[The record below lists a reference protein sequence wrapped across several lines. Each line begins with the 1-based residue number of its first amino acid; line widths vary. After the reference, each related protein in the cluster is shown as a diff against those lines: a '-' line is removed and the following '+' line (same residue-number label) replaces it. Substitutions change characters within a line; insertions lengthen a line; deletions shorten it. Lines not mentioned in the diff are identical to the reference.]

1 MASVNDLNFNQVSTL
16 LTSIVKQATGQ
27 SVLTPTNTSD
37 FVSVAT
43 TALKNG
49 VDPVMSA
56 ITQMVARTIF
66 SIRPYSEKFKGLRVS
81 SERWG
86 NIVRK
91 LNIADGAYIDDTS
104 FALPEDGQSV
114 DMYKLRRP
122 NILQTN
128 FYGANVFSIE
138 RSYFREQLECAFTSP
153 EELSSFYSMV
163 TGNIMDMIETAHEN
177 LKRAT
182 LSNLIGGI
190 VSGGG
195 DEQNVH
201 LLTEYN
207 AKTGGKYTAETIMA
221 PDVYPDFMK
230 FVYARIAT
238 VSALLTER
246 LQLHH
251 INVTGK
257 AITRHTPYENQRLY
271 MYAPAMYESTA
282 RAIADTYHDTFLRY
296 ADHETVN
303 FWQAVDTPDTINV
316 TPSYL
321 QADGTITTPSDAVSV
336 PKVFALL
343 CDEESCGMTVCNE
356 WSATSPLNISGGY
369 YNVAWHFTDRFWN
382 DFTENAVVFTMD

>member
-1 MASVNDLNFNQVSTL
+1 MANVNELNFKQVSAL
-16 LTSIVKQATGQ
+16 LTYLVNQGTGQ
-27 SVLTPTNTSD
+27 SIVTPTSTGE

-43 TALKNG
+43 KALKNG
-49 VDPVMSA
+49 TDPVMSA
-56 ITQMVARTIF
+56 ITQMVTRTIF

-138 RSYFREQLECAFTSP
+138 RSYFRDQIECAFTGP
-153 EELSSFYSMV
+153 EELASFYSMV

-195 DEQNVH
+195 AEQKVH

-207 AKTGGKYTAETIMA
+207 AKTGGKYTAVTIMA

-257 AITRHTPYENQRLY
+257 AIIRHTPYENQRLY

-303 FWQAVDTPDTINV
+303 FWQGVDDPDTIKV
-316 TPSYL
+316 RPSYL
-321 QADGTITTPSDAVSV
+321 KADGTITTPSEAVTV

>member
-1 MASVNDLNFNQVSTL
+1 MASVNELNFNQVSTL
-16 LTSIVKQATGQ
+16 LTSIVQQATGQ
-27 SVLTPTNTSD
+27 KVLTPTNTSD

-138 RSYFREQLECAFTSP
+138 RSYFREQLECAFTGP

-195 DEQNVH
+195 DEQKVH

-207 AKTGGKYTAETIMA
+207 AKTDGKYTAVTIMA

-271 MYAPAMYESTA
+271 MYAPTMYDSTA
-282 RAIADTYHDTFLRY
+282 RVIADTYHDTFLRY

-321 QADGTITTPSDAVSV
+321 KADGTITTPSEALSV

-343 CDEESCGMTVCNE
+343 CDEEACGMTVCNE

>member
-1 MASVNDLNFNQVSTL
+1 MASVNELNFKQVSAL
-16 LTSIVKQATGQ
+16 LTYIVNQSTGQ
-27 SVLTPTNTSD
+27 STLTPTNMSE

-49 VDPVMSA
+49 TDPVMSA
-56 ITQMVARTIF
+56 ITQMVSRTIF

-138 RSYFREQLECAFTSP
+138 RSYFREQLECAFTGP
-153 EELSSFYSMV
+153 EELASFYSMV

-195 DEQNVH
+195 DEQKVH

-207 AKTGGKYTAETIMA
+207 AKTGGKYTEVTIMA

-246 LQLHH
+246 LQIHH

-303 FWQAVDTPDTINV
+303 FWQSVKTPDTIKV
-316 TPSYL
+316 IPSYL
-321 QADGTITTPSDAVSV
+321 ASSGNIITPSEAVSV

>member
-1 MASVNDLNFNQVSTL
+1 MASVNELNFNQVSEL
-16 LTSIVKQATGQ
+16 LTYIVNQATGQ
-27 SVLTPTNTSD
+27 STLTPTNTSE

-56 ITQMVARTIF
+56 ITQMVSRTIF

-138 RSYFREQLECAFTSP
+138 RSYFREQLECAFTGP
-153 EELSSFYSMV
+153 EELASFYSMV
-163 TGNIMDMIETAHEN
+163 TGNVMDMIETAHEN

-190 VSGGG
+190 VKGGG
-195 DEQNVH
+195 AEQKVH

-207 AKTGGKYTAETIMA
+207 AKTGGKYTEVTIMA

-246 LQLHH
+246 LQIHH

-303 FWQAVDTPDTINV
+303 FWQTVETPDTINV
-316 TPSYL
+316 IPSYL
-321 QADGTITTPSDAVSV
+321 ESSGNIITPSEAVSV

>member
-1 MASVNDLNFNQVSTL
+1 MASVNELNFKQVSAL
-16 LTSIVKQATGQ
+16 LTYLVNQGTGQ
-27 SVLTPTNTSD
+27 SILTPTNTSE

-43 TALKNG
+43 QALKNG
-49 VDPVMSA
+49 VDPIMSA
-56 ITQMVARTIF
+56 ITQSVSRTIF

-91 LNIADGAYIDDTS
+91 LNIADGGYIDDIS

-114 DMYKLRRP
+114 DMYKIRRP

-138 RSYFREQLECAFTSP
+138 RSYFREQLECAFTGP
-153 EELSSFYSMV
+153 EELASFYSMV
-163 TGNIMDMIETAHEN
+163 TGNIMDMIETAHEI

-190 VSGGG
+190 VKGGG
-195 DEQNVH
+195 AEQKVH

-238 VSALLTER
+238 VSSLLTER

-251 INVTGK
+251 INITGK

-271 MYAPAMYESTA
+271 IYAPAMYESTA

-303 FWQAVDTPDTINV
+303 FWQAVDTPDTIKV
-316 TPSYL
+316 VPSYL
-321 QADGTITTPSDAVSV
+321 KADGTITTPSEAASV

>member
-1 MASVNDLNFNQVSTL
+1 MASVNELNFKQVSSL
-16 LTSIVKQATGQ
+16 LTYIVNQATGH
-27 SVLTPTNTSD
+27 SPLTPTNVSE

-56 ITQMVARTIF
+56 ITQMVTSNIF

-138 RSYFREQLECAFTSP
+138 RSYFREQLECAFTGP
-153 EELSSFYSMV
+153 EELASFYSMV

-190 VSGGG
+190 VKGGG
-195 DEQNVH
+195 AEQKVH

-207 AKTGGKYTAETIMA
+207 AKTGGKYTEVTIMA

-246 LQLHH
+246 LQIHH

-303 FWQAVDTPDTINV
+303 FWQAVETPDTIKV
-316 TPSYL
+316 IPSYL
-321 QADGTITTPSDAVSV
+321 ASSGNIITPSEAVSV

>member
-1 MASVNDLNFNQVSTL
+1 MSNVNELNFKQVSAL
-16 LTSIVKQATGQ
+16 LTYIVNQATGQ
-27 SVLTPTNTSD
+27 STLTPTNMSE

-56 ITQMVARTIF
+56 ITQMVSRTIF

-138 RSYFREQLECAFTSP
+138 RSYFREQLECAFTGP
-153 EELSSFYSMV
+153 EELASFYSMV

-190 VSGGG
+190 VKGGG
-195 DEQNVH
+195 AEQKVH

-207 AKTGGKYTAETIMA
+207 AKTGGKYTAVTIMA

-303 FWQAVDTPDTINV
+303 FWQAVDTPDAINV
-316 TPSYL
+316 YPSYL
-321 QADGTITTPSDAVSV
+321 KADGTITTPIEAVSV

-343 CDEESCGMTVCNE
+343 CDEEACGMTVCNE

>member
-1 MASVNDLNFNQVSTL
+1 MASVNELNFNQVSAL
-16 LTSIVKQATGQ
+16 LTFIVKQATGE
-27 SVLTPTNTSD
+27 SVINPTNTSN

-49 VDPVMSA
+49 TDPVMSA
-56 ITQMVARTIF
+56 ITQMVSRTIF

-138 RSYFREQLECAFTSP
+138 RSYFREQLECAFTGP
-153 EELSSFYSMV
+153 EELASFYSMV

-190 VSGGG
+190 VKGGG
-195 DEQNVH
+195 AEQVVH

-207 AKTGGKYTAETIMA
+207 AKTGGKYTAVTIMA

-238 VSALLTER
+238 VSSLLTER
-246 LQLHH
+246 LQRHH

-303 FWQAVDTPDTINV
+303 FWQAVETPDTIKV
-316 TPSYL
+316 IPSYL
-321 QADGTITTPSDAVSV
+321 KADGTITTPSEAVSV

-343 CDEESCGMTVCNE
+343 CDEEACGMTVCNE

>member
-1 MASVNDLNFNQVSTL
+1 MASVNELNFKQVSAL
-16 LTSIVKQATGQ
+16 LTYIVNQATGH
-27 SVLTPTNTSD
+27 SPLTPTNMSE

-56 ITQMVARTIF
+56 ITQMVTRTIF

-138 RSYFREQLECAFTSP
+138 RSYFREQLECAFTGP
-153 EELSSFYSMV
+153 EELASFYSMV

-190 VSGGG
+190 VKGGG
-195 DEQNVH
+195 AEQKVH

-207 AKTGGKYTAETIMA
+207 AKTGGKYTEVTIMA

-246 LQLHH
+246 LQIHH

-303 FWQAVDTPDTINV
+303 FWQAVETPDTIKV
-316 TPSYL
+316 IPSYL
-321 QADGTITTPSDAVSV
+321 ASSGNIITPSEAVSV

>member
-1 MASVNDLNFNQVSTL
+1 MASVNELNFNQVSTL
-16 LTSIVKQATGQ
+16 LTSIVQQATGQ
-27 SVLTPTNTSD
+27 KVLTPTNTSD

-195 DEQNVH
+195 DEQKVH

-207 AKTGGKYTAETIMA
+207 AKTGGKYTAVTIMA

-246 LQLHH
+246 LQQHH

-321 QADGTITTPSDAVSV
+321 KADGTITTPSNAVSV

>member
-1 MASVNDLNFNQVSTL
+1 MASVNELNFKQVSAL
-16 LTSIVKQATGQ
+16 LTYLVNQGTGQ
-27 SVLTPTNTSD
+27 SILTPTNTSE

-43 TALKNG
+43 MALKNG
-49 VDPVMSA
+49 TDPVMSA
-56 ITQMVARTIF
+56 ITKMVSRTIF

-138 RSYFREQLECAFTSP
+138 RSYFREQLECAFTGP
-153 EELSSFYSMV
+153 EELASFYSMV
-163 TGNIMDMIETAHEN
+163 TGNIMDMIDTAHET

-190 VSGGG
+190 VKGGRA
-195 DEQNVH
+195 EQVVH

-207 AKTGGKYTAETIMA
+207 AKTGGKHTAVTIMA

-303 FWQAVDTPDTINV
+303 FWQAVDTPDTIKV
-316 TPSYL
+316 VPSYL
-321 QADGTITTPSDAVSV
+321 QASGTITTPSETVTV

-343 CDEESCGMTVCNE
+343 CDEEACGMTVCNE

>member
-1 MASVNDLNFNQVSTL
+1 MASVNELNFKQVSAL
-16 LTSIVKQATGQ
+16 LTYIVNQATGQ
-27 SVLTPTNTSD
+27 GALTPTNMSE

-56 ITQMVARTIF
+56 ITQMVSRTIF

-138 RSYFREQLECAFTSP
+138 RSYFREQLECAFTGP
-153 EELSSFYSMV
+153 EELASFYSMV

-190 VSGGG
+190 VKGGG
-195 DEQNVH
+195 AEQKVH

-207 AKTGGKYTAETIMA
+207 AKTGGKYTDVTIMA

-246 LQLHH
+246 LQIHH

-303 FWQAVDTPDTINV
+303 FWQAVETPDTIKV

-321 QADGTITTPSDAVSV
+321 ASSGNIITPSEAVVV

>member
-1 MASVNDLNFNQVSTL
+1 VQ
-16 LTSIVKQATGQ
+16 QATGQ
-27 SVLTPTNTSD
+27 KVLTPTNTSD

-138 RSYFREQLECAFTSP
+138 RSYFREQLECAFTGP

-195 DEQNVH
+195 DEQKVH

-207 AKTGGKYTAETIMA
+207 AKTGGKYTAVTIMA

-271 MYAPAMYESTA
+271 MYAPTMYDSTA
-282 RAIADTYHDTFLRY
+282 RVIADTYHDTFLRY

-303 FWQAVDTPDTINV
+303 FWQSVDTPDTINV

-321 QADGTITTPSDAVSV
+321 KADGTITTPSAAVTV
-336 PKVFALL
+336 PKVFAIL
-343 CDEESCGMTVCNE
+343 CDEEACGMTVCNE

>member
-1 MASVNDLNFNQVSTL
+1 MASVNELNFKQVSAL
-16 LTSIVKQATGQ
+16 LTYIVNQATGQ
-27 SVLTPTNTSD
+27 STLTPTNMSE

-56 ITQMVARTIF
+56 ITQMVSRTIF

-138 RSYFREQLECAFTSP
+138 RSYFREQLECAFTGP
-153 EELSSFYSMV
+153 EELASFYSMV

-190 VSGGG
+190 VKGGG
-195 DEQNVH
+195 AEQVVH

-207 AKTGGKYTAETIMA
+207 AKTGGKYTAVTIMA

-246 LQLHH
+246 LQRHH

-271 MYAPAMYESTA
+271 MYAPVMYESTA

-303 FWQAVDTPDTINV
+303 FWQAVETPDTIKV
-316 TPSYL
+316 VPSYL
-321 QADGTITTPSDAVSV
+321 ASSGNIITPSEAVTV

-356 WSATSPLNISGGY
+356 WSATSPLNITGGY

-382 DFTENAVVFTMD
+382 DFTENAVVFTLD

>member
-1 MASVNDLNFNQVSTL
+1 MASVNELNFNQVSTL
-16 LTSIVKQATGQ
+16 LKSIVNQATGQ
-27 SVLTPTNTSD
+27 SILTPTNTSE

-195 DEQNVH
+195 DEQKVH

-207 AKTGGKYTAETIMA
+207 AKTGGKYTAVTIMA

-321 QADGTITTPSDAVSV
+321 KADGTITTPSDAVSV

>member
-1 MASVNDLNFNQVSTL
+1 MASVNELNFNQVSTL

-27 SVLTPTNTSD
+27 SVLAPTNTSD

-104 FALPEDGQSV
+104 FALPDDGQSV
-114 DMYKLRRP
+114 DMYKLRRS

-138 RSYFREQLECAFTSP
+138 LSYFREQLECAFTSP

-163 TGNIMDMIETAHEN
+163 TGNVMDMIETAHEN

-195 DEQNVH
+195 DEQKVH

-207 AKTGGKYTAETIMA
+207 AKTGGKYTAVTIMA

-230 FVYARIAT
+230 FVYGRIAT

-303 FWQAVDTPDTINV
+303 FWQAVETPDTIKV

-321 QADGTITTPSDAVSV
+321 KADGTITTPSDAVSV

>member
-1 MASVNDLNFNQVSTL
+1 MASVNDLNFNQVSAL
-16 LTSIVKQATGQ
+16 LTFIVKQTTGQ
-27 SVLTPTNTSD
+27 SVLNPTNTSN

-49 VDPVMSA
+49 IDPVMSA
-56 ITQMVARTIF
+56 IPHMVSRSIF

-91 LNIADGAYIDDTS
+91 LNIADGEYIDDTS

-138 RSYFREQLECAFTSP
+138 RSYFREQLECAFTGP
-153 EELSSFYSMV
+153 EELASFYSMV

-190 VSGGG
+190 VQGGG
-195 DEQNVH
+195 DEQVVH
-201 LLTEYN
+201 LLSEYN
-207 AKTGGKYTAETIMA
+207 TKTGGSYTAETIQA
-221 PDVYPDFMK
+221 PDVYPDFVK
-230 FVYARIAT
+230 FMYSVIAT
-238 VSALLTER
+238 KSALMTER
-246 LQLHH
+246 LQIHH

-257 AITRHTPYENQRLY
+257 EITRHTPYENQRLY

-303 FWQAVDTPDTINV
+303 FWQAVDTPDTIKV

-321 QADGTITTPSDAVSV
+321 KANGLITTPSEAVSV

-382 DFTENAVVFTMD
+382 DFTENAIVFTMD

>member
-1 MASVNDLNFNQVSTL
+1 MASVNELNFNQVSTL

-153 EELSSFYSMV
+153 EELASFYSMV

-195 DEQNVH
+195 TEQKVH
-201 LLTEYN
+201 LLAEYN
-207 AKTGGKYTAETIMA
+207 AKTGGKYTDVTVMA

-303 FWQAVDTPDTINV
+303 FWQSVKTPDTINV

-321 QADGTITTPSDAVSV
+321 KGNGTITTPSETVSV

-382 DFTENAVVFTMD
+382 DFTENAVVFTLD

>member
-1 MASVNDLNFNQVSTL
+1 MASVNDLNFNQISTV
-16 LTSIVKQATGQ
+16 LTSIVAQATGEK
-27 SVLTPTNTSD
+27 VLTPTNTGD

-49 VDPVMSA
+49 TDPVMSA
-56 ITQMVARTIF
+56 ITQMVTRTIF
-66 SIRPYSEKFKGLRVS
+66 SIRPYSEKFPGLRVDN
-81 SERWG
+81 ERWG

-91 LNIADGAYIDDTS
+91 LNIADGDYIDDTS

-138 RSYFREQLECAFTSP
+138 RSYFREQIECAFTGP
-153 EELSSFYSMV
+153 EELASFYSMV

-190 VSGGG
+190 VQGGG
-195 DEQNVH
+195 DEQVVH
-201 LLTEYN
+201 LLSEYN
-207 AKTGGKYTAETIMA
+207 TKTSGSYTAETIQA
-221 PDVYPDFMK
+221 PDVYPDFVK
-230 FVYARIAT
+230 FMYSVIAT
-238 VSALLTER
+238 KSALMTER
-246 LQLHH
+246 LQIHH

-257 AITRHTPYENQRLY
+257 EITRHTPYENQRLY
-271 MYAPAMYESTA
+271 MYAPTMYDSTA
-282 RAIADTYHDTFLRY
+282 RVIADTYHDTFLRY

-303 FWQAVDTPDTINV
+303 FWQAVDTPDTIKV

-321 QADGTITTPSDAVSV
+321 TASGTINTPASEVSV
-336 PKVFALL
+336 PGVYALL

>member
-1 MASVNDLNFNQVSTL
+1 MASVNELNFNQVSAL
-16 LTSIVKQATGQ
+16 LTFIVKQATGE
-27 SVLTPTNTSD
+27 SVLNPTNTSN

-49 VDPVMSA
+49 TDPVMSA
-56 ITQMVARTIF
+56 ITQMVTRTIF

-138 RSYFREQLECAFTSP
+138 QSYFREQLECAFTGP
-153 EELSSFYSMV
+153 EELASFYSMV
-163 TGNIMDMIETAHEN
+163 TGNIMDMIETAHEI

-190 VSGGG
+190 VKGGG
-195 DEQNVH
+195 AKQKVH

-207 AKTGGKYTAETIMA
+207 AKTGGKYTEVTIMA

-246 LQLHH
+246 LQIHH

-303 FWQAVDTPDTINV
+303 FWQAVETPDTIKV
-316 TPSYL
+316 IPSYL
-321 QADGTITTPSDAVSV
+321 KADGTITTPSEAVSV

-382 DFTENAVVFTMD
+382 DFTENAVVFTLD

>member
-1 MASVNDLNFNQVSTL
+1 MASVNDLNFNQVSAL
-16 LTSIVKQATGQ
+16 LTFIVKQTTGQ
-27 SVLTPTNTSD
+27 SVLNPTNTSN

-49 VDPVMSA
+49 IDPVMSA
-56 ITQMVARTIF
+56 ITHMVSRSIF

-91 LNIADGAYIDDTS
+91 LNIADGEYIDDTS

-138 RSYFREQLECAFTSP
+138 RSYFREQLECAFTGP
-153 EELSSFYSMV
+153 EELASFYSMV

-190 VSGGG
+190 VQGGG
-195 DEQNVH
+195 DEQVVH
-201 LLTEYN
+201 LLSEYN
-207 AKTGGKYTAETIMA
+207 TKTGGSYTAETIQA
-221 PDVYPDFMK
+221 PDVYPDFVK
-230 FVYARIAT
+230 FMYSVIAT
-238 VSALLTER
+238 KSALMTER
-246 LQLHH
+246 LQIHH

-257 AITRHTPYENQRLY
+257 EITRHTPYENQRLY

-303 FWQAVDTPDTINV
+303 FWQAVDTPDTIKV

-321 QADGTITTPSDAVSV
+321 KANGLITTPSEAVSV

-382 DFTENAVVFTMD
+382 DFTENAIVFTMD

>member
-1 MASVNDLNFNQVSTL
+1 MASVNELNFKQVSAL
-16 LTSIVKQATGQ
+16 LTYIVNQATGQ
-27 SVLTPTNTSD
+27 SALTPTNMSE

-56 ITQMVARTIF
+56 ITQMVSRTIF

-138 RSYFREQLECAFTSP
+138 RSYFREQLECAFTGP
-153 EELSSFYSMV
+153 EELASFYSMV

-190 VSGGG
+190 VKGGG
-195 DEQNVH
+195 AEQVVH

-207 AKTGGKYTAETIMA
+207 AKTGGKYTAVTIMA

-246 LQLHH
+246 LQRHH

-271 MYAPAMYESTA
+271 MYAPVMYESTA

-303 FWQAVDTPDTINV
+303 FWQAVETPDTIKV
-316 TPSYL
+316 IPSYL
-321 QADGTITTPSDAVSV
+321 GSSGNIITPSEAVTV

-356 WSATSPLNISGGY
+356 WSATSPLNITGGY

-382 DFTENAVVFTMD
+382 DFTENAVVFTLD

>member
-1 MASVNDLNFNQVSTL
+1 MASVNELNFNQVSTL

-195 DEQNVH
+195 NEQNVH

-207 AKTGGKYTAETIMA
+207 AKTGGEYTAVTIMA

-321 QADGTITTPSDAVSV
+321 KADGTITTPSDAVSV

>member
-1 MASVNDLNFNQVSTL
+1 MASVNELNFKQASAL
-16 LTSIVKQATGQ
+16 LTYIVNQATGQ
-27 SVLTPTNTSD
+27 SALTPTNMSE

-56 ITQMVARTIF
+56 ITQMVSRTIF

-138 RSYFREQLECAFTSP
+138 RSYFREQLECAFTGP
-153 EELSSFYSMV
+153 EELASFYSMV

-190 VSGGG
+190 VKGGG
-195 DEQNVH
+195 AEQKVH

-207 AKTGGKYTAETIMA
+207 AKTGGKYTAVTIMA

-246 LQLHH
+246 LQIHH

-303 FWQAVDTPDTINV
+303 FWQAVETPDTINV

-321 QADGTITTPSDAVSV
+321 KADGTIITPSEAVSV

-369 YNVAWHFTDRFWN
+369 YNVACHFTDRFWN

>member
-1 MASVNDLNFNQVSTL
+1 MASVNELNFKQVSAL
-16 LTSIVKQATGQ
+16 LTYLVNQGTGQ
-27 SVLTPTNTSD
+27 SVLTPTNTSE

-43 TALKNG
+43 MALKNG
-49 VDPVMSA
+49 VDPIMSA
-56 ITQMVARTIF
+56 ITQMVSRTIF

-153 EELSSFYSMV
+153 EEFSSFYSMV

-195 DEQNVH
+195 DEQKVH

-207 AKTGGKYTAETIMA
+207 AKTGGKYTAVTIMA

-246 LQLHH
+246 LQRYH

-303 FWQAVDTPDTINV
+303 FWQAVDTPDTIKV

-321 QADGTITTPSDAVSV
+321 KADGTITTPSEAVSV

>member
-1 MASVNDLNFNQVSTL
+1 MASVNELNFKQVSAL
-16 LTSIVKQATGQ
+16 LTYIVNQTTGQ
-27 SVLTPTNTSD
+27 STLTPTNMSE

-56 ITQMVARTIF
+56 ITQMVSRTIF

-138 RSYFREQLECAFTSP
+138 RSYFREQLECAFTGP
-153 EELSSFYSMV
+153 EELASFYSMV

-190 VSGGG
+190 VKGGG
-195 DEQNVH
+195 AEQKVH

-207 AKTGGKYTAETIMA
+207 AKTGGKYTAVTIMA

-303 FWQAVDTPDTINV
+303 FWQAVDTPDTIKV
-316 TPSYL
+316 IPSYL
-321 QADGTITTPSDAVSV
+321 NAGGTITTPSEAVSV

-343 CDEESCGMTVCNE
+343 CDEEACGMTVCNE

>member
-1 MASVNDLNFNQVSTL
+1 MASVNELNFKQVSSL
-16 LTSIVKQATGQ
+16 LTYIVNQATGQ
-27 SVLTPTNTSD
+27 SALTPTNMSE

-56 ITQMVARTIF
+56 ITQMVSRTIF

-138 RSYFREQLECAFTSP
+138 RSYFREQLECAFTGP
-153 EELSSFYSMV
+153 EELASFYSMV

-190 VSGGG
+190 VKGGG
-195 DEQNVH
+195 AEQKVH

-207 AKTGGKYTAETIMA
+207 AKTGGKYTEVTIMA

-246 LQLHH
+246 LQIHH

-303 FWQAVDTPDTINV
+303 FWQAVETPDTIKV
-316 TPSYL
+316 VPSYL
-321 QADGTITTPSDAVSV
+321 ASSGNIITPSEAVSV

>member
-1 MASVNDLNFNQVSTL
+1 MASVNELNFNQVSTL
-16 LTSIVKQATGQ
+16 LTSIVQQATGQ
-27 SVLTPTNTSD
+27 KVLTPTNTSD

-49 VDPVMSA
+49 TDPVMSA
-56 ITQMVARTIF
+56 ITQMVSRTIF

-114 DMYKLRRP
+114 DMYKLRRS

-153 EELSSFYSMV
+153 EEMASFYSMV

-195 DEQNVH
+195 DEQKVH

-207 AKTGGKYTAETIMA
+207 AKTGGKYTAVTIMA

-246 LQLHH
+246 LQRHH

-321 QADGTITTPSDAVSV
+321 KADGTITTPSNAVSV

>member
-1 MASVNDLNFNQVSTL
+1 MANVNELNFNQVSAL
-16 LTSIVKQATGQ
+16 LTNIVKQATGQ
-27 SVLTPTNTSD
+27 NILTPTNMSE

-43 TALKNG
+43 IALRNG
-49 VDPVMSA
+49 VDPVMST
-56 ITQMVARTIF
+56 ITQMVSRTIF

-86 NIVRK
+86 NIIRK
-91 LNIADGAYIDDTS
+91 LNIADGEYIDDAS

-114 DMYKLRRP
+114 DMYKLRRS

-138 RSYFREQLECAFTSP
+138 RSYFREQLECAFTGP
-153 EELSSFYSMV
+153 AELSSFYSMV

-190 VSGGG
+190 VKGGG
-195 DEQNVH
+195 AEQNVH

-207 AKTGGKYTAETIMA
+207 AKTGGKYTAVTIMA

-246 LQLHH
+246 LQCYH

-303 FWQAVDTPDTINV
+303 FWQAVDTPDTIKV
-316 TPSYL
+316 IPSYL
-321 QADGTITTPSDAVSV
+321 KADGTITTPSEAVSV

-343 CDEESCGMTVCNE
+343 CDEEACGMTVCNK

-382 DFTENAVVFTMD
+382 DFTENAVVFTLD

>member
-1 MASVNDLNFNQVSTL
+1 MASVNELNFNQVSTL

-27 SVLTPTNTSD
+27 SVLTPTKTSD

-49 VDPVMSA
+49 TDPVMSA
-56 ITQMVARTIF
+56 ITQMVSRTIF

-104 FALPEDGQSV
+104 FALPDDGQSV

-153 EELSSFYSMV
+153 EEFSSFYSMV

-195 DEQNVH
+195 NEQNVH

-207 AKTGGKYTAETIMA
+207 AKTGGKYTAATIMA

-303 FWQAVDTPDTINV
+303 FWQAVETPDTIKV

-321 QADGTITTPSDAVSV
+321 KADGTITTPSDAVSV

>member
-1 MASVNDLNFNQVSTL
+1 MASVNELNFKQVSAL
-16 LTSIVKQATGQ
+16 LTYIVNQGTGQ
-27 SVLTPTNTSD
+27 SVLTPTNMSE

-56 ITQMVARTIF
+56 ITQMVSRTIF

-138 RSYFREQLECAFTSP
+138 RSYFREQIECAFTSP
-153 EELSSFYSMV
+153 EELASFYSMV

-190 VSGGG
+190 VKGGG
-195 DEQNVH
+195 TEQVVH

-207 AKTGGKYTAETIMA
+207 AKTGGKYTAVTIMA

-303 FWQAVDTPDTINV
+303 FWQSVQTPDTIKV
-316 TPSYL
+316 IPSYL
-321 QADGTITTPSDAVSV
+321 KADGTITTPSEAVSI

-343 CDEESCGMTVCNE
+343 CDEEACGMTVCNE

>member
-1 MASVNDLNFNQVSTL
+1 MASVNELNFKQVSEL
-16 LTSIVKQATGQ
+16 LTHLVNQATGQ
-27 SVLTPTNTSD
+27 SVLTPTNTSE

-56 ITQMVARTIF
+56 ITQMVSRTIF

-138 RSYFREQLECAFTSP
+138 RSYFREQLECAFTGP

-195 DEQNVH
+195 DEQKVH

-207 AKTGGKYTAETIMA
+207 AKTGGKYTAVTIMA

-303 FWQAVDTPDTINV
+303 FWQSVKTPDTINV
-316 TPSYL
+316 IPSYL
-321 QADGTITTPSDAVSV
+321 KADGTITTPSNAVSV

>member
-1 MASVNDLNFNQVSTL
+1 MASVNELNFKQVSAL
-16 LTSIVKQATGQ
+16 LTYIVNQATGH
-27 SVLTPTNTSD
+27 SALTPTNMSE

-56 ITQMVARTIF
+56 ITQMVSRTIF

-138 RSYFREQLECAFTSP
+138 RSYFREQLECAFTGP
-153 EELSSFYSMV
+153 EELASFYSMV

-190 VSGGG
+190 VKGGG
-195 DEQNVH
+195 AEQKVH

-207 AKTGGKYTAETIMA
+207 AKTGGKYTAVTIMA

-303 FWQAVDTPDTINV
+303 FWQAVNAPDTINV

-321 QADGTITTPSDAVSV
+321 KADGTITTPSEAVSV

-343 CDEESCGMTVCNE
+343 CDEEACGMTVCNE

>member
-1 MASVNDLNFNQVSTL
+1 MASVNELNFKQVSAL
-16 LTSIVKQATGQ
+16 LTYIVNQATGQ
-27 SVLTPTNTSD
+27 SSLTPTNMSE

-56 ITQMVARTIF
+56 ITQMVTRTIF

-138 RSYFREQLECAFTSP
+138 RSYFREQLECAFTGP
-153 EELSSFYSMV
+153 EELASFYSMV

-190 VSGGG
+190 VKGGG
-195 DEQNVH
+195 AEQKVH

-207 AKTGGKYTAETIMA
+207 AKTGGKYTEVTIMA

-246 LQLHH
+246 LQIHH

-303 FWQAVDTPDTINV
+303 FWQAVETPDTIKV
-316 TPSYL
+316 IPSYL
-321 QADGTITTPSDAVSV
+321 ASSGNIITPSEAVSV